1 MLIKNRRKSFV
12 LYTIICS
19 YLAMESSL
27 AAPLMKDDSDL
38 SSSFNKKS
46 NHQSICHVII
56 CTINRRQHDMK
67 MNVCSKK
74 MDLATGCNDCSLK
87 NRMKISLD
95 TQCLQ
100 QSQAPSSRCLITEAF
115 LPHKWSSLQVC
126 FQTFPFSSSNDGSTK
141 KVVLRKRPKFHI

>member
-67 MNVCSKK
+67 MNVCSSKK
-74 MDLATGCNDCSLK
+74 MDLATGCNDSLK
-87 NRMKISLD
+87 DWMDENHFRL
-95 TQCLQ
+95 CLQ